1 MRVLCHRG
9 ESLNAAMSAAKGF
22 QGSSPDLHGI
32 PRAAATP
39 LYRPLRLARCGA
51 LIGHERPYPEVTVSD
66 RSLTPSTQTSHLCF
80 SVRPRQGNRHFGHL
94 PRVGKKLKVEL
105 KKGPRSRPRLSSS
118 TPGLTLSSMKLTS
131 IGVRHNT

>member
-1 MRVLCHRG
+1 MGQLWRSNKRPAKLAVVGMTLPFVPNRADRRSG
-9 ESLNAAMSAAKGF
+9 SIAAT
-22 QGSSPDLHGI
+22 HC
-32 PRAAATP
+32 REAAA
-39 LYRPLRLARCGA
+39 
-51 LIGHERPYPEVTVSD
+51 GHERPYPEVTVSD